1 MCGRQSF
8 AALRPQSSG
17 QLANITAGVKTKPAS
32 YAAAQWGVQNRS
44 HGRLR
49 RRAHDP
55 RAEAEA
61 VHTVSMYL
69 RFSSVPDVRAGDD
82 VLRVDHLRG
91 PFLFR
96 ILSRVSKIGPLL
108 VGRPSVVLR
117 EVEHDAFCGR
127 SGAGRGPYFSFK
139 YG

>member
-1 MCGRQSF
+1 
-8 AALRPQSSG
+8 
-17 QLANITAGVKTKPAS
+17 
-32 YAAAQWGVQNRS
+32 
-44 HGRLR
+44 
-49 RRAHDP
+49 
-55 RAEAEA
+55 
-61 VHTVSMYL
+61 MYL
-69 RFSSVPDVRAGDD
+69 RLGSVAHVRAGHD

-91 PFLFR
+91 PLLLYLFTG
-96 ILSRVSKIGPLL
+96 VSKIGPLL